1 MTRIAVNTRLL
12 KAGKLEGIGW
22 FAWQSLRRIVEAHPE
37 VQFHFLFDAPPSPEF
52 LIHDNVTPHVVLP
65 PARRIFLYKLWFDY
79 LLPSRLRSIRPEL
92 FLSPDG
98 FASLRTDVP
107 QLPVI
112 HDLNFE
118 HHPEHLPPGVAHFY
132 RSRFPRFAQL
142 AARIATV
149 SEYSKAD
156 IVQCYGIHPDRI
168 DVVYNGVNPEFKQAA
183 PEEVTQA
190 RARYTNG
197 LPYVV
202 YVGSIHPRKNVDGLI
217 KAYSAFRERCP
228 DRIQL
233 VIVGA
238 PMFND
243 HSVDAALNTSNYRD
257 DIVFAGRLQPADLAQ
272 VVAGALFM
280 AFIPHFEGFGI
291 PILEAFASG
300 VPLVAANRSSLPE
313 VCGDAAYLVDARD
326 ELQVVDAFLRL
337 AADEEL
343 RSRHIALGL
352 KRATDFSWDK
362 TADLLWKSI
371 VRTLG
376 DER

>member
-12 KAGKLEGIGW
+12 KSGKLEGIGW
-22 FAWQSLRRIVEAHPE
+22 FAWQSLRRMVEAHPE
-37 VQFHFLFDAPPSPEF
+37 IRFHFLFDAPPAPEF
-52 LIHDNVTPHVVLP
+52 LIHENVTPHVVLP

-79 LLPSRLRSIRPEL
+79 LVPARLRTLRPEL

-98 FASLRTDVP
+98 FASLRCDVP

-118 HHPEHLPPGVAHFY
+118 HYPEHLPAGVAHFY
-132 RSRFPRFAQL
+132 RSRFPRFAQV

-156 IVQCYGIHPDRI
+156 IVSSYGIDPERI
-168 DVVYNGVNPEFKQAA
+168 DVVYNGVNPEFRPATPAEIRATREAYTSGA
-183 PEEVTQA
+183 P
-190 RARYTNG
+190 YI
-197 LPYVV
+197 V

-217 KAYSAFRERCP
+217 RAYTAFRQSSPET
-228 DRIQL
+228 IKM
-233 VIVGA
+233 VIVGT

-243 HSVDAALNTSNYRD
+243 GQTDLALRQSAFRD
-257 DIVFAGRLQPADLAQ
+257 DIVFTGRLQSDELAK

-313 VCGDAAYLVDARD
+313 VCGDAALLVDASN
-326 ELQVVDAFLRL
+326 EALVADAFLRL
-337 AADEEL
+337 TADEVL
-343 RSRHIALGL
+343 RQEYTALGL
-352 KRATDFSWDK
+352 KRVQGFSWDR
-362 TADLLWKSI
+362 TAGLLWNSI
-371 VRTLG
+371 EKLLAR
-376 DER
+376 ES

>member
-37 VQFHFLFDAPPSPEF
+37 VQFHFLFDAPPAPDF

-79 LLPSRLRSIRPEL
+79 LVPARMRSIRPDL

-132 RSRFPRFAQL
+132 RSRFPRFAQR
-142 AARIATV
+142 ATRIATV
-149 SEYSKAD
+149 SEYSKND
-156 IVQCYGIHPDRI
+156 IVNLYGIHPDRI
-168 DVVYNGVNPEFKQAA
+168 DVVYNGVNPEFRRATSD
-183 PEEVTQA
+183 EVRAT
-190 RARYTNG
+190 RARYTG
-197 LPYVV
+197 GAPYIV

-217 KAYSAFRERCP
+217 RAYSAFRAQSAEHMK
-228 DRIQL
+228 L

-243 HSVDAALNTSNYRD
+243 QSTEAALRSSAYRD
-257 DIVFAGRLQPADLAQ
+257 DVVFTGRLESAELAE
-272 VVAGALFM
+272 VVAAALFM
-280 AFIPHFEGFGI
+280 AFLPHFEGFGI

-313 VCGDAAYLVDARD
+313 VCGDAALLVDAAN
-326 ELQVVDAFLRL
+326 EAHVVDAFLRL
-337 AADEEL
+337 SADELL
-343 RSRHIALGL
+343 RNHYIQRGAE
-352 KRATDFSWDK
+352 RVRDFSWDT
-362 TADLLWKSI
+362 TARLLWQSLEKALNDA
-371 VRTLG
+371 R
-376 DER
+376 

>member
-37 VQFHFLFDAPPSPEF
+37 VQFHFLFDAPPAPDF

-79 LLPSRLRSIRPEL
+79 LVPARMRSIRPDL

-107 QLPVI
+107 QLPVM

-132 RSRFPRFAQL
+132 RSRFPRFAQR
-142 AARIATV
+142 AVRIATV
-149 SEYSKAD
+149 SEYSKND
-156 IVQCYGIHPDRI
+156 IASLYSIAPERI
-168 DVVYNGVNPEFKQAA
+168 DVVYNGVNPEFAVAHPDEVKQ
-183 PEEVTQA
+183 T
-190 RARYTNG
+190 RARYTHG
-197 LPYVV
+197 APYIV

-217 KAYSAFRERCP
+217 KAYSAFRAASPEVVK
-228 DRIQL
+228 L

-243 HSVDAALNTSNYRD
+243 QSAEVALRASAYRD
-257 DIVFAGRLQPADLAQ
+257 DVVFTGRLEPAELAK
-272 VVAGALFM
+272 VVGGALFM
-280 AFIPHFEGFGI
+280 AFLPHFEGFGI

-313 VCGDAAYLVDARD
+313 VCGDAAYLVDASD
-326 ELQVVDAFLRL
+326 ESKVVDAFLRL
-337 AADEEL
+337 SADEQL
-343 RSRHIALGL
+343 RAQYTAKGL
-352 KRATDFSWDK
+352 ERARAFSWDK
-362 TADLLWKSI
+362 TADLLWQSI
-371 VRTLG
+371 EKALHDAG
-376 DER
+376 